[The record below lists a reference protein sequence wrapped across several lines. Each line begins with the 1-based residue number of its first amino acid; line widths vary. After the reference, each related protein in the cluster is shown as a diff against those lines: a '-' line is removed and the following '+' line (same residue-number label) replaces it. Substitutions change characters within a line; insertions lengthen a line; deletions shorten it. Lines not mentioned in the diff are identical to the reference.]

1 MYRWVLE
8 TLKKKKTPKE
18 VRKGLYGILD
28 EETDQFVLS
37 LWKAMI
43 FENMKIDQSITREAF
58 KTY

>member
-43 FENMKIDQSITREAF
+43 FENMKIDQSITRDAF

>member
-1 MYRWVLE
+1 VLE